1 MGKNSL
7 KSARDRSWG
16 GRRLAALTLTSV
28 LAGPGTAQAQM
39 QFYDPTF
46 WIGQQATTG
55 LITTGNATLQNVID
69 TSSIGTSSNEAG
81 QTATTLTFR
90 SDPAVTR
97 KVQAQLLAGVRQTN
111 PEDAAQLEQVLAS
124 GQVRPWYEAAVR
136 SLGLRPDDALDSLTV
151 YLMVTW
157 AVVNNTDL
165 TPTPGMVR
173 ALRTQVGRAYA
184 ATAGL
189 LDTGAKRQ
197 EFGETLIYQA
207 ALMDSLHTSLLG
219 MPARE
224 RQRVAD
230 QVYQVSRRTLD
241 LDLRALVLTE
251 QGFRRRG

>member
-1 MGKNSL
+1 MRKNSL
-7 KSARDRSWG
+7 RSARGGRWG
-16 GRRLAALTLTSV
+16 GKVLAALTLTSV
-28 LAGPGTAQAQM
+28 LAGHGTAQAQM

-55 LITTGNATLQNVID
+55 LITTGNAMLQNVID
-69 TSSIGTSSNEAG
+69 TSSEEAG
-81 QTATTLTFR
+81 KTASTLTFR

-97 KVQAQLLAGVRQTN
+97 KVQAQLLAGVRQRS
-111 PEDAAQLEQVLAS
+111 PEDAAHLEQVLDS
-124 GQVRPWYEAAVR
+124 GQVRPWYEAAAR

-173 ALRTQVGRAYA
+173 ALRGQVGRAYA

-219 MPARE
+219 MPAGE